1 MKPSVHARNSA
12 RKHGG
17 NPEDYIDIHEWFDQT
32 KAHVADMRHRA
43 VLHNSFGIYLCAQQ
57 FGRTRVNSDGK
68 TYDVRDIAEDHV
80 LEDLGRIPSLYECL
94 AGMRLSDVLGAR
106 QRKAYRMSYEAIAR
120 NDNLNRGEE
129 T

>member
-1 MKPSVHARNSA
+1 MKPSIHARNSA

-17 NPEDYIDIHEWFDQT
+17 KPEDYIDIHEWFDQT

-43 VLHNSFGIYLCAQQ
+43 VLHNAFGIYLCAQV

-68 TYDVRDIAEDHV
+68 TYDVRDIGEDHV

-94 AGMRLSDVLGAR
+94 AGMKTIPDVLGAR
-106 QRKAYRMSYEAIAR
+106 QRKSYRKSYDDLKR
-120 NDNLNRGEE
+120 KDPEE
-129 T
+129 